1 MNNHTLSNTQF
12 FENKAQIKAQIKKI
26 KNNAQAQFSCP
37 YNTVL
42 ELISTL

>member
-1 MNNHTLSNTQF
+1 MFQ
-12 FENKAQIKAQIKKI
+12 AQIKKI